1 MSSQKLYPNLPLKE
15 RVLTLLKSQE
25 AYGGPQSI
33 NDLCNNLQ
41 ITNGSSRSVV
51 IKLLKLGKIERIG
64 HGIYRNKGDTRKYQ
78 KNKSYFNGK
87 QI

>member
-1 MSSQKLYPNLPLKE
+1 MSSSQKFYPDLSLKE

-33 NDLCNNLQ
+33 DDLCNNLQ

-51 IKLLKLGKIERIG
+51 IKLLKSGKLERIG
-64 HGIYRNKGDTRKYQ
+64 HGIYRINGDARKYQ
-78 KNKSYFNGK
+78 KKKPYFSDK
-87 QI
+87 